1 MRPADR
7 LFELIEILRRAHG
20 PLSAELIARELEV
33 SKRTVYRDIATLVA
47 QRVPIEGEAGVGYVL
62 AAGFHMPP
70 LMLTFA
76 EIEAVILGAQWV
88 HTRGEH
94 ELAHAASSL
103 IAKIRAVVP
112 SRLQP
117 LFIEPV
123 TSVAPVL
130 GPSEV
135 LSAADFRTA
144 IRHRNKV
151 WLRYVDDK
159 GQSSER
165 VVWPL
170 MIGYR
175 DTGRIVAAWCEL
187 RQSFRYFRTE
197 KIVTARVL
205 DETIPRRMDYLKAD
219 WRKAMDAERRRFS
232 AQESDTSTPTNGA
245 AHPETDIG
253 GAEQL

>member
-7 LFELIEILRRAHG
+7 LFELIEILRRARG
-20 PLSAELIARELEV
+20 PLTAEAIGRELEV

-76 EIEAVILGAQWV
+76 EIEAAILGAQWV
-88 HTRGEH
+88 QTRGEH

-112 SRLQP
+112 ASSQP

-123 TSVAPVL
+123 TSVAPVS

-135 LSAADFRTA
+135 LSAAEFRAA
-144 IRHRNKV
+144 IRHRSKI
-151 WLRYVDDK
+151 WLRYADDI

-175 DTGRIVAAWCEL
+175 DAGRIVAAWCEL

-197 KIVTARVL
+197 RIVAARVL
-205 DETIPRRMDYLKAD
+205 DEKIPRRMDQLKAD
-219 WRKAMDAERRRFS
+219 WRKAMDAERQRFS
-232 AQESDTSTPTNGA
+232 AQENDKLMPTNGA
-245 AHPETDIG
+245 EI
-253 GAEQL
+253 